1 MPTVD
6 FSNGVNLLIGH
17 QPTKADI
24 IQNMEYNLCRCGAYI
39 RIIQAIQSAAEK
51 MKGVEQR

>member
-6 FSNGVNLLIGH
+6 FSYGVNLLIGH
-17 QPTKADI
+17 QPAEADI
-24 IQNMEYNLCRCGAYI
+24 IQKLDYNLCRFGAHI
-39 RIIQAIQSAAEK
+39 PIIQAIQSAAEE

>member
-6 FSNGVNLLIGH
+6 FSDGVNLLIGH
-17 QPTKADI
+17 QTTKADI
-24 IQNMEYNLCRCGAYI
+24 IQNMDYNLCRCGAHI
-39 RIIQAIQSAAEK
+39 RIIQVIQSAAEE

>member
-6 FSNGVNLLIGH
+6 FSNGVNSLIGH
-17 QPTKADI
+17 QSTTAEI
-24 IQNMEYNLCRCGAYI
+24 IRNMDYNLCRCGAHI
-39 RIIQAIQSAAEK
+39 PIIQAIRSAAEE

>member
-17 QPTKADI
+17 QPTEADI
-24 IQNMEYNLCRCGAYI
+24 IQNMDYNLCRCGAHI
-39 RIIQAIQSAAEK
+39 PIIQAIQSAAEE